1 VRLSLTLVLWWLL
14 WLPVW
19 FLAAPGCAPKNE
31 YVEPPPPTV
40 TVCQPV
46 RQDVTTYIEEM
57 GVTEAFETVEIRAR
71 VEGYLEEIHFQDG
84 QTVKAGDP
92 LFVIDRRPY
101 EAERNKA
108 AAAITVAEAELGD
121 AEAKYRRAIPLAKSG
136 AVSNEELT
144 EKAAVYEVAKASIEA
159 KKAALQQAELEL
171 SYCDIQSPIAG
182 RVGERLIDRGN
193 FVGRALTAHLTTV
206 ISYDPI
212 YARFNISERELLRLM
227 EASPRR
233 ANGNDVDMKQIK
245 FYMSLED
252 EEDFP
257 HEGRFDYADLGV
269 ESATGTFLFRGVFPN
284 PPPQRITPG
293 MTVKIRVP
301 TGVLPQALLVPEAAF
316 GADQRGRYVLVVN
329 AQDKVERRDV
339 TAGLKVGD
347 LLVVSKGLEPDEWV
361 ITEGVQFVR
370 PGSLVKKEPKQLEPP
385 PPQIQLP
392 STAPAAAEPKAAAEA
407 ATKADAKADAEPAPS
422 APPPAPADAS
432 SAADAAPDA
441 VAKP

>member
-1 VRLSLTLVLWWLL
+1 VRLSPTLMFGWPL

-19 FLAAPGCAPKNE
+19 LVIVPGCAPKNE

-40 TVCQPV
+40 TVCQPI
-46 RQDVTTYIEEM
+46 RQDVTTYIEEV
-57 GVTEAFETVEIRAR
+57 GVTEAVETVEIRAR

-84 QTVKAGDP
+84 QTVQAGDL
-92 LFVIDRRPY
+92 LFVIDKRPY

-108 AAAITVAEAELGD
+108 AAAVTVAEAEMGD

-144 EKAAVYEVAKASIEA
+144 EKAAAYEVTKASIEA
-159 KKAALQQAELEL
+159 KKASLQQAELEL

-182 RVGERLIDRGN
+182 RVGDRLIDKGN
-193 FVGRALTAHLTTV
+193 FVGRSMTSHLTTV

-227 EASPRR
+227 KSGSRR
-233 ANGNDVDMKQIK
+233 ENDDDLDMKQIK
-245 FYMSLED
+245 FYLSLED

-257 HEGRFDYADLGV
+257 HEGHFDYADLGV
-269 ESATGTFLFRGVFPN
+269 ESATGTFSLRGVFPN
-284 PPPQRITPG
+284 PPPRLITPG

-301 TGVLPQALLVPEAAF
+301 TGVIPGALLIPEAAF
-316 GADQRGRYVLVVN
+316 ASDQRGRYVLVVN

-339 TAGLKVGD
+339 TLGLKAGH
-347 LLVVSKGLEPDEWV
+347 LQVVLKGLESNEWV

-370 PGSLVKKEPKQLEPP
+370 PGSLVKREPQELEAPIP
-385 PPQIQLP
+385 EIKLP
-392 STAPAAAEPKAAAEA
+392 STVPPAAEP
-407 ATKADAKADAEPAPS
+407 DAGTELS
-422 APPPAPADAS
+422 APPA
-432 SAADAAPDA
+432 SAAASPDA
-441 VAKP
+441 GAKP

>member
-1 VRLSLTLVLWWLL
+1 MRLSLTPMVWWLL

-19 FLAAPGCAPKNE
+19 LLSAPGCAPKNE
-31 YVEPPPPTV
+31 YIEPPPPTV
-40 TVCQPV
+40 TVSQPIH
-46 RQDVTTYIEEM
+46 QDVTTYIEEM

-84 QTVKAGDP
+84 QTVAAGDP
-92 LFVIDRRPY
+92 LFVIDKRPY

-108 AAAITVAEAELGD
+108 AAAVTVAEAELGD

-144 EKAAVYEVAKASIEA
+144 ERAAAYEVAKASIEA

-171 SYCDIQSPIAG
+171 SYCDIHTPIAG

-193 FVGRALTAHLTTV
+193 FVGRSLTTHLTTV
-206 ISYDPI
+206 IRYDPI

-227 EASPRR
+227 RTSPGR
-233 ANGNDVDMKQIK
+233 ANGDDVDMKQIK
-245 FYMSLED
+245 FYLSLED

-284 PPPQRITPG
+284 PPPHRITPG

-316 GADQRGRYVLVVN
+316 AADQRGRYVLVVN
-329 AQDKVERRDV
+329 DQDKVERRDV
-339 TAGLKVGD
+339 TAGLKVGN
-347 LLVVSKGLEPDEWV
+347 LLVVSKGLAADEWV

-385 PPQIQLP
+385 PAQIQLP
-392 STAPAAAEPKAAAEA
+392 STAPAAEPAAE
-407 ATKADAKADAEPAPS
+407 ADAEPAATA
-422 APPPAPADAS
+422 APPPASADAN
-432 SAADAAPDA
+432 SAAGASPDAAAQP
-441 VAKP
+441 

>member
-1 VRLSLTLVLWWLL
+1 MRHSLTLVLWWLL
-14 WLPVW
+14 WLPGW
-19 FLAAPGCAPKNE
+19 LFFASGCAPKNV

-40 TVCQPV
+40 TVSQPIQ
-46 RQDVTTYIEEM
+46 QDVTTSIEEI

-84 QTVKAGDP
+84 QTVAAGDP

-108 AAAITVAEAELGD
+108 AAAVTVAEAEKGD

-144 EKAAVYEVAKASIEA
+144 EKAAAYEVAKASIEA

-171 SYCDIQSPIAG
+171 SYCDIESPIAG

-193 FVGRALTAHLTTV
+193 FVGRSLTAHLTTV

-227 EASPRR
+227 KSGTGR
-233 ANGNDVDMKQIK
+233 ANGDDADMKQIK
-245 FYMSLED
+245 FYLSLED

-269 ESATGTFLFRGVFPN
+269 ESATGTFSLRGVFPN
-284 PPPQRITPG
+284 PPPRRITPG

-301 TGVLPQALLVPEAAF
+301 TGVLSQALLVPEAAF

-370 PGSLVKKEPKQLEPP
+370 PGSLVKKEPKQPTPP

-392 STAPAAAEPKAAAEA
+392 STAPAAAEPETAAEA
-407 ATKADAKADAEPAPS
+407 DTQANAEP
-422 APPPAPADAS
+422 APPPAPADAN
-432 SAADAAPDA
+432 SAAGASPDAA
-441 VAKP
+441 AKP